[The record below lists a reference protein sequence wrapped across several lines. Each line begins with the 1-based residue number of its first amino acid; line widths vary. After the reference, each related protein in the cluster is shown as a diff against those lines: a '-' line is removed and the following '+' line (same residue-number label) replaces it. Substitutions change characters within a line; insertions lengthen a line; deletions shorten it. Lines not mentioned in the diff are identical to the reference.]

1 MDNATTF
8 TASIGFA
15 VIAKEAMNELSGATA
30 ESRPRGSSSGFGGL
44 GLEGMVGM
52 EEEPREAGAAPPG
65 EGRSGAMSGE
75 SSWKGGTS
83 RSDDRAGG
91 DRIAVAAVAGGDGV
105 AGGPSPEGREW
116 EGRAARDTMIA
127 DDTSQGGTMLMI
139 KK

>member
-1 MDNATTF
+1 MDNAATF

-15 VIAKEAMNELSGATA
+15 VIAKEAMNELPGAAA

-52 EEEPREAGAAPPG
+52 EEEPPEEAGAAPPG

-83 RSDDRAGG
+83 GSDDRAGG
-91 DRIAVAAVAGGDGV
+91 DGIAAVAVVAGGDV
-105 AGGPSPEGREW
+105 TGPSPEGREW